1 MMEQMPPIHLIV
13 PLPLTAVKVVPELA
27 MLRDR
32 VDRIVDHLKS
42 IEKLVFVCIVVVAY
56 VVVVK

>member
-1 MMEQMPPIHLIV
+1 MMEQMPPIHLVV

-32 VDRIVDHLKS
+32 VDKIVDHLKS

>member
-1 MMEQMPPIHLIV
+1 MMEQMPPIHLVV

>member
-1 MMEQMPPIHLIV
+1 MMEQMPPIHLVV
-13 PLPLTAVKVVPELA
+13 PLPLIAVKVVPELA
-27 MLRDR
+27 MPRDR

>member
-1 MMEQMPPIHLIV
+1 MPPIHLVV

>member
-13 PLPLTAVKVVPELA
+13 PLSLTAVKVVPELA